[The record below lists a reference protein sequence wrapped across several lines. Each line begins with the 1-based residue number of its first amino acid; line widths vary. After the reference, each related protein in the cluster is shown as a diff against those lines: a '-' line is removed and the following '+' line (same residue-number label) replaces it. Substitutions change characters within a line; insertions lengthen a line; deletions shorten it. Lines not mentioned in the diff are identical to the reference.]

1 MIPNPYESGVL
12 IWYWY
17 EYGIAVAAG
26 IFSLLFLIYVFGS
39 SVGGKKGVTSKIIGS
54 IAFLGTLPMG
64 LERIGVGV
72 SANIDTMW
80 IMNILGISFAV
91 LNVIYH
97 RIIRGSVSTPV
108 TDSVA
113 EPTSGKTNTDSGSE
127 GATIVDSGSEG
138 ATIVDSGSEGATIVD
153 SGQVASSQPQ
163 AFLHFK
169 SGPQAGTSIP
179 ITQART
185 VIGRST
191 GSDIQIDDPSVSR
204 THAEINFSD
213 GNFTI
218 VDEQSSSGTI
228 IDGATSSNTVLQPGV
243 EIKFGSSEVVF
254 MQGQSS
260 APKNPVEPD
269 HDVSVKSDPGQTI
282 IAGPEAEMVMR
293 YLAITD
299 GPSKGTTVQLKVGQ
313 TSIGRDNGNDIQV
326 SDASVSREH
335 AVIISNSQESKII
348 DLGSSTGTSVNGES
362 VGGGKVGPG
371 DVISIGENKMSFVT
385 VDASNENEIAE
396 AGASDAT
403 LFMETPSGGVRAV
416 LVVQSGPDAGKS
428 FQVTE
433 GDNLIGRDASA
444 NILLSG
450 QAVSRRHAILRK
462 RDTSYAVYDLNSS
475 GGIRINDISVG
486 GTAVSPGQEIKFG
499 KSTAVI
505 MDPSSGS

>member
-91 LNVIYH
+91 LNVIHH

-113 EPTSGKTNTDSGSE
+113 EPTSGKTNT
-127 GATIVDSGSEG
+127 
-138 ATIVDSGSEGATIVD
+138 DSGSEGATIVD